1 MWQKFK
7 FIRINKYFIFF
18 LRIIIKY
25 HEVIYNLI
33 NKLFL
38 YNNVKLVGSI

>member
-1 MWQKFK
+1 MFYNL
-7 FIRINKYFIFF
+7 IF

-25 HEVIYNLI
+25 YKVIYNLI

-38 YNNVKLVGSI
+38 FNDVKLVRHI